1 MYLLVLEAEV
11 NNEYFLTLRKLLSK
25 KKNYELYDDFF
36 IPPRLL
42 LLNLLDGGEKGAER
56 GCHVEYVFSKT

>member
-1 MYLLVLEAEV
+1 MYLLFLESEV
-11 NNEYFLTLRKLLSK
+11 NNEYFLTLKNFYPE
-25 KKNYELYDDFF
+25 KNYELYDDFF

-42 LLNLLDGGEKGAER
+42 LLNLWDGGEKGAER